1 MDKPLSAPAD
11 PFSVSFKDTV
21 YLETR
26 GLSHHNALEYFQQ
39 CPQFYDKSCINEQIQ
54 MQARFNSLNPDDLE
68 KMKQDMIGIEY
79 ALHSFSYNPSLF
91 VIHKYNRTKE
101 RVDLSAVYYIAEGTI
116 YQSPDLS
123 TLLSNRVLTSLHH
136 ITSAFSC
143 VSSEARFQPAR
154 PYHWGFE
161 EDLFE
166 QNDDYSSLSSQSTWR
181 EPNMMMAIDDAELD
195 YDDGITIEAG
205 GRSETRLL
213 SRGTQNNVALS
224 SGAIDLS
231 TREYMKL
238 DALSATSFDRAIAA
252 HEFSSRVDGLLF
264 RVRSSEAS
272 AASAPSGAEAMVTG
286 DQDTTRGRGLL
297 DSVKAAARARIE
309 ALAAQQQQQQLQLQ
323 QQGLQSVISGKKR
336 AGSGAGFAG
345 VGNAAE
351 TPPDG
356 GRSDAGGA
364 AGGGRKRKKTAG
376 GVASPSP
383 LLSLAKS
390 PAASAGPQPKTK

>member
-68 KMKQDMIGIEY
+68 KMY
-79 ALHSFSYNPSLF
+79 ALSPA
-91 VIHKYNRTKE
+91 V
-101 RVDLSAVYYIAEGTI
+101 VDLSAVYYIAEGTI

-252 HEFSSRVDGLLF
+252 HEFSSRGDGLLF